1 METILTK
8 TKHSLM
14 TRDYCGGVN
23 YSGGAMMGGGTVG
36 NPGVQPY
43 KYGAKE
49 LDRQN
54 GLDWSQLGIPILCS
68 VFLFSIKLVEKY

>member
-1 METILTK
+1 MDTILTK

-36 NPGVQPY
+36 NPGVQLY
-43 KYGAKE
+43 KYGTKE
-49 LDRQN
+49 LDRQRDKRTVPVSH
-54 GLDWSQLGIPILCS
+54 LS
-68 VFLFSIKLVEKY
+68 KETK